1 MLFEGAWHACAGA
14 LEHEGFMMNVKFFT
28 SACILGGGLLVKFG
42 APVPT
47 VALGMALA
55 FLFEWKRGSITRK
68 LGRGRG
74 RV

>member
-1 MLFEGAWHACAGA
+1 
-14 LEHEGFMMNVKFFT
+14 MNVKLFT

-55 FLFEWKRGSITRK
+55 FLFEWKRGAIARK
-68 LGRGRG
+68 LGRGRE

>member
-1 MLFEGAWHACAGA
+1 
-14 LEHEGFMMNVKFFT
+14 MNVKLFT

-55 FLFEWKRGSITRK
+55 FLFEWKRDAIARK
-68 LGRGRG
+68 FGRGRE

>member
-1 MLFEGAWHACAGA
+1 
-14 LEHEGFMMNVKFFT
+14 MNVKLFT

-55 FLFEWKRGSITRK
+55 ALFEWKRGAIARILT
-68 LGRGRG
+68 RGRE
-74 RV
+74 RS